1 MEISK
6 MKKIVALMALGVSMM
21 LGGCSSSGLDRYAT
35 SEPKMSM
42 EEFFNGPIKGWG
54 MVQDRKGRVVRRF
67 DVVMEGSWEGDVGT
81 LKEKFV
87 YYDGEEQER
96 IWTIKRSTDS
106 RYTGTAGDIIGKA
119 EGEVRGNAV
128 RWKYQMDLKVG
139 DSTYR
144 ITFDDWMFRM
154 NDGILINKS
163 YLKKFGI
170 TMAELTLFM
179 QKQPASE

>member
-1 MEISK
+1 
-6 MKKIVALMALGVSMM
+6 MM
-21 LGGCSSSGLDRYAT
+21 LGGCSSNGLDRYA
-35 SEPKMSM
+35 SAEPKMSM
-42 EEFFNGPIKGWG
+42 EEYFNGPIKGWG
-54 MVQDRKGRVVRRF
+54 MVQDRKGRVIRRF
-67 DVVMEGSWEGDVGT
+67 DVVMEGSWEGQEGT
-81 LKEKFV
+81 LKEKFS

-96 IWTIKRSTDS
+96 VWHIKRIADGQ
-106 RYTGTAGDIIGKA
+106 YTGSAGDIIGTAQGK
-119 EGEVRGNAV
+119 VRGNAV

-139 DSTYR
+139 NSTYR

-179 QKQPASE
+179 QKQPEAQ

>member
-1 MEISK
+1 
-6 MKKIVALMALGVSMM
+6 MKKIIALMAMVVSIM
-21 LGGCSSSGLDRYAT
+21 LSGCSSNGLDHYAAA
-35 SEPKMSM
+35 EPKMSL
-42 EEFFNGPIKGWG
+42 ENFFDGPIKGWG

-67 DVVMEGSWEGDVGT
+67 DVTMEGSWQGETGT

-96 IWTIKRSTDS
+96 VWKITRKAEGKYS
-106 RYTGTAGDIIGKA
+106 GTAGDIIGSA
-119 EGEVRGNAV
+119 EGQVKGNAV
-128 RWKYQMDLKVG
+128 RWKYEMDLKVG
-139 DSTYR
+139 KSTYR
-144 ITFDDWMFRM
+144 ITFDDWMFHM

-179 QKQPASE
+179 QKQPVSK

>member
-1 MEISK
+1 
-6 MKKIVALMALGVSMM
+6 MKKLIACIAMGVTMA
-21 LGGCSSSGLDRYAT
+21 LGGCSLNGVAQYAQEKP
-35 SEPKMSM
+35 SMSM

-54 MVQDRKGRVVRRF
+54 IVQDRKGKVVRRF
-67 DVVMEGSWEGDVGT
+67 DVEMHGTWDGDKGE

-96 IWTIKRSTDS
+96 VWKITRTAEG
-106 RYTGTAGDIIGKA
+106 RYTGAAGDIIGNA
-119 EGEVRGNAV
+119 EGQVSGNAV
-128 RWKYQMDLKVG
+128 RWKYKMDLKVG
-139 DSTYR
+139 NSTYR

-170 TMAELTLFM
+170 TVAELTLFM
-179 QKQPASE
+179 QKQPEAK